1 MRVDGILYWDRSI
14 DNSNPVG
21 PPPTIQT
28 GVLILVGL
36 IVAVLEKQ
44 LFAEIDG
51 VNKVQGSL

>member
-28 GVLILVGL
+28 GVLIFWGL
-36 IVAVLEKQ
+36 IFAVLEKQ
-44 LFAEIDG
+44 LFADNDG
-51 VNKVQGSL
+51 GNNKL